1 MATILDELQ
10 ALLQLEQA
18 NGEAPL
24 SYAKRMAVKANN
36 LKDDEWQGLSE
47 PAQKWVNDA
56 LEAVENKTEVPL
68 PEGLEAAAEPEAE
81 EAVAEETEV
90 DPPAGGKKPAKKKAV
105 PKKVTVKKAAKP
117 KASANGAKRGPKG
130 GFAGTDKI
138 KILTKENPFRA
149 GTKSA
154 AWWAKYEN
162 GMTVEAAIA
171 AGVPRHHIRWDSIL
185 ENIKIG

>member
-18 NGEAPL
+18 DGEAPL

-81 EAVAEETEV
+81 EAATEEIET
-90 DPPAGGKKPAKKKAV
+90 DLRAGAKKPAKKKAA
-105 PKKVTVKKAAKP
+105 PKKATVKKTAKAVKSKV
-117 KASANGAKRGPKG
+117 KAPPGAKRGPKG
-130 GFAGTDKI
+130 RFKSESKI
-138 KILTKENPFRA
+138 KVLIGSNP
-149 GTKSA
+149 K
-154 AWWAKYEN
+154 
-162 GMTVEAAIA
+162 
-171 AGVPRHHIRWDSIL
+171 
-185 ENIKIG
+185 